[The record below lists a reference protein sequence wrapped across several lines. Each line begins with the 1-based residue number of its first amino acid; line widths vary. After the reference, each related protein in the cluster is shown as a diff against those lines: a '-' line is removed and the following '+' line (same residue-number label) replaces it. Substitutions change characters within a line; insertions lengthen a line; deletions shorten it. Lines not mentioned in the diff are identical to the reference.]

1 MFELGGCIEPAPKQ
15 RVGSVRS
22 GVAGASRVREWVDE
36 LAGVDGRGPDGQG
49 CDVERIE
56 TIRALEELKSA
67 AAAAQARLTAA
78 FAASQRAEQRHAGVP
93 ESETA
98 RGISAQVALARRESP
113 HRGSRLVGLAEALVH
128 EMPRT
133 MAALTAGETSEWRA
147 TVVARETACLPRE
160 LREQADLELG
170 DRLARLGDSETECE
184 AKRLAYRLD
193 PAAYV
198 NRCRGAANDRR
209 VTLRPAPD
217 TMSRLGA
224 LLPVAQGVAAHT
236 ALTKEADRLRA
247 LGDQRGRGQLMADLL
262 VERVT
267 GQASATAVPVEVHLV
282 MTDTALLGEHGIASD
297 DRADLT
303 EPGDRADVDEPG
315 VLLGHGPV
323 PAPLARDLV
332 REAPQVWL
340 RRLFVCPET
349 AELVAME
356 SRRRIF
362 PQGLRRF
369 VVVRDRVCRTLW
381 CGAPIRHI
389 DHVAPAAAGGPTSAG
404 NGQGL
409 CEACNLAREAP
420 GMLARPG
427 PRGSG
432 ESVTTRTATGH
443 EYTSRPPP
451 LPGAPTPRRDL
462 FGVDD
467 SLLEWHLHQHVAAA
481 A

>member
-1 MFELGGCIEPAPKQ
+1 M
-15 RVGSVRS
+15 R
-22 GVAGASRVREWVDE
+22 
-36 LAGVDGRGPDGQG
+36 
-49 CDVERIE
+49 
-56 TIRALEELKSA
+56 
-67 AAAAQARLTAA
+67 
-78 FAASQRAEQRHAGVP
+78 
-93 ESETA
+93 ESEIA
-98 RGISAQVALARRESP
+98 RGIGAQVALARRESP

-133 MAALTAGETSEWRA
+133 MVALTAGETSEWRA
-147 TVVARETACLPRE
+147 TVVARETACLSRE

-170 DRLARLGDSETECE
+170 DRLERLGDFETESE

-193 PAAYV
+193 PTAYV
-198 NRCRGAANDRR
+198 NRSRGAANDRR

-224 LLPVAQGVAAHT
+224 LLPVAEGVAAHT
-236 ALTKEADRLRA
+236 ALSTEADRLRA

-267 GQASATAVPVEVHLV
+267 GQASATAVPVEVQLV
-282 MTDTALLGEHGIASD
+282 MTDTSLLRDGNVASD
-297 DRADLT
+297 DLPDL
-303 EPGDRADVDEPG
+303 DEPG

-323 PAPLARDLV
+323 PASWARDLV
-332 REAPQVWL
+332 RDAPQVWL
-340 RRLFVCPET
+340 RRLFVSPET
-349 AELVAME
+349 GELVGME

-362 PQGLRRF
+362 PRGLRRF
-369 VVVRDRVCRTLW
+369 LVVRDQVCRTPW

-389 DHVAPAAAGGPTSAG
+389 DHVVPAAVGGPTSAD

-420 GMLARPG
+420 GMVDRAG
-427 PRGSG
+427 PRGSS

-451 LPGAPTPRRDL
+451 VPGVRPPRRDL
-462 FGVDD
+462 FCVDD
-467 SLLEWHLHQHVAAA
+467 SLLEWRLRQHAAA

>member
-1 MFELGGCIEPAPKQ
+1 MFE
-15 RVGSVRS
+15 RVSTETGACSATVRD
-22 GVAGASRVREWVDE
+22 WVDE
-36 LAGVDGRGPDGQG
+36 LAGVDGRGSDGEG
-49 CDVERIE
+49 CDAERIE
-56 TIRALEELKSA
+56 MIRALEELKSA

-78 FAASQRAEQRHAGVP
+78 FAASQRAEQRRAGVP
-93 ESETA
+93 ASEVG
-98 RGISAQVALARRESP
+98 RGIAAQVALARRESP
-113 HRGSRLVGLAEALVH
+113 HRGGRLLGLAEALVH

-133 MAALTAGETSEWRA
+133 MAALTAGETNEWRA

-170 DRLARLGDSETECE
+170 NRLMRLGDRETESE
-184 AKRLAYRLD
+184 ARRLVYRLD

-198 NRCRGAANDRR
+198 NRSRGAADDRR

-224 LLPVAQGVAAHT
+224 LLPAASGVAAHT
-236 ALTKEADRLRA
+236 ALTQEADRLRA

-267 GQASATAVPVEVHLV
+267 GQASATAGPVEVHLV
-282 MTDTALLGEHGIASD
+282 MSDTSLLGENRAGPD
-297 DRADLT
+297 ERADL
-303 EPGDRADVDEPG
+303 DEPG
-315 VLLGHGPV
+315 ELLGHGPV
-323 PAPLARDLV
+323 PAPWARDFV

-340 RRLFVCPET
+340 RRLYVSPDT
-349 AELVAME
+349 GELVAME

-362 PQGLRRF
+362 PRRLRRLL
-369 VVVRDRVCRTLW
+369 VVRDHVCRTPW

-389 DHVAPAAAGGPTSAG
+389 DHVVPAAAGGPTSAE

-409 CEACNLAREAP
+409 CEACNLARQAP

-432 ESVTTRTATGH
+432 DFVTTRTPTGH

-451 LPGAPTPRRDL
+451 LPGAPSPKEKPAGDDESLLEHHLRRDL
-462 FGVDD
+462 
-467 SLLEWHLHQHVAAA
+467 AAA
-481 A
+481 